1 LIITRIIALCKR
13 QLLSAINIK
22 PNSWNT
28 ARREE
33 RPLINLKID
42 YGLYSKGETIEMV
55 DPRSNTIIGN
65 YFQPRSKF
73 EVNNV
78 IIEPTQGLVFV
89 KNSKVELLRECTRW
103 PVHWVNSSFP
113 ITPHKWAV
121 YRKTIKK
128 GILLTANPFYHWL
141 VEDLPGT
148 ISAME
153 TFPQEIPLIVIKKPP
168 NYVEDFLKTTTRS
181 VIRTSNFANVHKLY
195 IVDKGSSSG
204 WPQPTDLKIL
214 NNYEPFKSAK
224 KRTQRDEYIYISRL
238 KSSRSP
244 SNENEIQLLFE
255 KNGFTVYYL
264 ENYDLLQQISIIS
277 SARVIAGI
285 HGAGLTNLIWMEKNC
300 TVLDIVNENYWTE
313 AYFKA
318 SFISGVKYESYVYEG
333 TYSSKLNLQELNKK
347 IQKIILE

>member
-78 IIEPTQGLVFV
+78 IIEPTQGLVFA

>member
-78 IIEPTQGLVFV
+78 IIEPTQGLVFA

-113 ITPHKWAV
+113 ITPHKWVV

>member
-1 LIITRIIALCKR
+1 MIITRIIALCKR

-78 IIEPTQGLVFV
+78 IIEPTQGLVFA

-181 VIRTSNFANVHKLY
+181 VIRTSNFANIHKLY

>member
-78 IIEPTQGLVFV
+78 IIEPTQGLVFA

-181 VIRTSNFANVHKLY
+181 VIRTSNFANIHKLY